1 MGDHGPLPSPNARR
15 RNRRATS
22 GTIASRRPVMPRTL
36 SAEAKREWRRVV
48 PELVAMGW
56 IATVDR
62 GALIRYC
69 TIWADWVELD
79 EALQRSGKLTRG
91 RDGTPVRNPLWLMRR
106 DAADMAANLA
116 RDLGLS
122 PAARLRNGVKH
133 EPPAP
138 DADAPTALDDYRKR
152 MGAR

>member
-1 MGDHGPLPSPNARR
+1 MGERGPLPRTITRR
-15 RNRRATS
+15 RNRRATN

-56 IATVDR
+56 IASIDR
-62 GALIRYC
+62 GVLIRYC

-79 EALQRSGKLTRG
+79 EALQKSGKLVRG
-91 RDGTPVRNPLWLMRR
+91 RDGSPVRNPLWMMRR
-106 DAADMAANLA
+106 DAGEMAANLA

-122 PAARLRNGVKH
+122 PAARLRNGIRH

-138 DADAPTALDDYRKR
+138 EADAPTALDDYRER
-152 MGAR
+152 MGS